1 MPSDGR
7 LRSFVIARHGERPS
21 TSPGQWPANKPLPGA
36 INVAFF
42 DGHAQL
48 VPLEKLWWLYWHR
61 DYQPPA
67 KRPGLP

>member
-1 MPSDGR
+1 MGA
-7 LRSFVIARHGERPS
+7 FVIARHGNSPRPP
-21 TSPGQWPANKPLPGA
+21 PGWWPPSQRMPGA

-48 VPLEKLWWLYWHR
+48 VPLENLWQLYWHK
-61 DYQPPA
+61 DYVPPA